1 MVLDV
6 ARHLILPALSL
17 GLFYAA
23 IYTRVMRASMLEVS
37 RMDFVRTARAKG
49 LSRGRIV
56 LAHIARNALLPV
68 VTILGLQ
75 MGTVLAGSITIE
87 TVFGWPGIGLL
98 LLDSVMA
105 RNYPVVLG
113 VMVLSAVVV
122 ILANIVVDLLYMR
135 LDPRI
140 AVR

>member
-1 MVLDV
+1 
-6 ARHLILPALSL
+6 
-17 GLFYAA
+17 
-23 IYTRVMRASMLEVS
+23 
-37 RMDFVRTARAKG
+37 
-49 LSRGRIV
+49 
-56 LAHIARNALLPV
+56 
-68 VTILGLQ
+68 

-113 VMVLSAVVV
+113 VLVLSSTVV
-122 ILANIVVDLLYMR
+122 IAANIVVDLVYMR

-140 AVR
+140 SLR